1 MDLPDRLGDRFAL
14 RQLND
19 DYGYFLDHGE
29 VAALTALFT
38 EDALYTN
45 GPRISQGRDEI
56 EAFFHKRLAGGPRT
70 SRHFYSGLR
79 VTFVSETEAKGFS
92 NWLAFA
98 SPGVAPIQM
107 ADPFNVA
114 DFEDLYRLEDGRW
127 RIAERH
133 IRSAF
138 LNPDVPPPGTV
149 RT

>member
-29 VAALTALFT
+29 IEPLTELFT

-45 GPRISQGRDEI
+45 GPRESRGHAEI
-56 EAFFHKRLAGGPRT
+56 KAFFESRLAHGPRT

-79 VTFVSETEAKGFS
+79 VTFVSETQARGFS
-92 NWLAFA
+92 HWLAFA
-98 SPGVAPIQM
+98 SPGVAPIRM

-114 DFEDLYRLEDGRW
+114 DFEDVYRLEDGRW

-138 LNPDVPPPGTV
+138 LNPAVPPPGV
-149 RT
+149 QKA